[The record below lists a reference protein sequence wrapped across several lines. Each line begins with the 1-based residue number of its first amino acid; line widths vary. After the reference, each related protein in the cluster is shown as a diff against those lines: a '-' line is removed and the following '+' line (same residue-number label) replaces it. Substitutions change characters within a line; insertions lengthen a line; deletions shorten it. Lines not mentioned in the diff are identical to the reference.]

1 MSLTYEEAVDDINA
15 MMLAAWTTTGYVLRW
30 DDVQKQIDLS
40 NDPWATFITRHAT
53 GSQKTLG
60 GVGNRMFERT
70 GTAIASIF
78 TPTGNGLSDSYIL
91 AKVVANAYEGKSSDN
106 GVWFKNVRIQE
117 IPSEGQFRQL
127 NVLMDFEYTETK

>member
-1 MSLTYEEAVDDINA
+1 MSLTYEEAVDDISA
-15 MMLAAWTTTGYVLRW
+15 MMLAAWTPTDNSLYW
-30 DDVQKQIDLS
+30 EDVQKERDKS
-40 NDPWATFITRHAT
+40 NNPWAVFVIRHAT

-60 GVGNRMFERT
+60 GTGKRMFERT

-117 IPSEGQFRQL
+117 VPSEGQFRQL

>member
-1 MSLTYEEAVDDINA
+1 MSLTYEEAVDDISA
-15 MMLAAWTTTGYVLRW
+15 MMLAAWTVTGYNLYW
-30 DDVQKQIDLS
+30 EDVQKERDKS
-40 NDPWATFITRHAT
+40 NNPYVSFFIRHAT

-60 GVGNRMFERT
+60 GTGKRMFERT

-91 AKVVANAYEGKSSDN
+91 AKVVSNAYEGKSSDN

-117 IPSEGQFRQL
+117 VPSEGQFRQL